1 MTSDTRQG
9 QLRLTKDR
17 EHHRKAVG
25 RVSASRRGD
34 PRRRRGV
41 VRLEHAPRRMFV
53 AKVRDASQGVEIT
66 VVYATHAN
74 NVPLSLLSEAP
85 RKSVASDDAG
95 IALDLQRAT
104 C

>member
-1 MTSDTRQG
+1 
-9 QLRLTKDR
+9 
-17 EHHRKAVG
+17 
-25 RVSASRRGD
+25 
-34 PRRRRGV
+34 
-41 VRLEHAPRRMFV
+41 MFV

-74 NVPLSLLSEAP
+74 NVPLSLLPEAP